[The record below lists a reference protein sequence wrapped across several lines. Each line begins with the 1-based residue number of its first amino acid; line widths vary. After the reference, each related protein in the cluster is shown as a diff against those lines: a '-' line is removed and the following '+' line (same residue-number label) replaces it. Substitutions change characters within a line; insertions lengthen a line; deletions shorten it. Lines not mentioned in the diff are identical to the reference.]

1 MTHYGVIGMGP
12 VGRVLACVLSRA
24 GHRVSFVCRDQDRC
38 AALLENPLCIQG
50 AVTAEAQLGEGH
62 TELPPFIAGAPERI
76 LICVKSSSSRA
87 LMAGMAAAGL
97 PASTYFM
104 ACQNGMD
111 VEELISEV
119 FGGERTLRMVLNM
132 GCSTQGAN
140 VVNVAFCLPHVIGA
154 MAGCDPEVGKAMAAD
169 FTAAGFET
177 RFAEDYRSDAF
188 KKAILNASL
197 GSVSAL
203 TRMTMSE
210 VMHEPEL
217 YRMMSEII
225 REGIRIGRRLEMNIE
240 DDFHQQALTYLSH
253 GGNHKPSILVDIEH
267 CRPTENEY
275 HCGKLYRWSEALS
288 LQTPVTQSIYYL
300 LKNLE
305 RALRKGKVG

>member
-12 VGRVLACVLSRA
+12 VGRVLACALRQA
-24 GHRVSFVCRDQDRC
+24 GQQVSFLCRDQDRC
-38 AALLENPLCIQG
+38 AALLESPLCIEG
-50 AVTAEAQLGEGH
+50 AYCAEQALTDGH
-62 TELPPFIAGAPERI
+62 TELPPFVAGAPEVV
-76 LICVKSSSSRA
+76 LICVKSSASRA
-87 LMAGMAAAGL
+87 LMAGLGAAGL
-97 PASTYFM
+97 PAGTHLV

-111 VEELISEV
+111 VEELIAEV
-119 FGGERTLRMVLNM
+119 FGSERTLRMVLNM
-132 GCSTQGAN
+132 GCSVREHNRVEVT
-140 VVNVAFCLPHVIGA
+140 FRLPHVIGA
-154 MAGCDPEVGKAMAAD
+154 MAGCDAEIGKAVAAD
-169 FTAAGFET
+169 FSTAGLET
-177 RFAEDYRSDAF
+177 RFVEDYRSEAF

-210 VMHEPEL
+210 VMQEPEL
-217 YRMMSEII
+217 YRMMSEIL
-225 REGIRIGRRLEMNIE
+225 REGIRIGRRMNMKIE
-240 DDFHQQALTYLSH
+240 DDFHQQALAYLSR

-275 HCGKLYRWSEALS
+275 HCGKLFRWSEALG

-305 RALRKGKVG
+305 RALRKSRVV